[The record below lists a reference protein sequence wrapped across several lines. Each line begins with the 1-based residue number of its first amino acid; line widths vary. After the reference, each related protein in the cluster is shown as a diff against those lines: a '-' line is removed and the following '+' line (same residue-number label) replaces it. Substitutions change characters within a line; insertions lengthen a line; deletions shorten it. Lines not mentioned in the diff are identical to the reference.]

1 MPQLTKLPNEVVHQI
16 LANCKRSPSK
26 HQEKGRS
33 TLWQMALADRWLR
46 RMAVPLLFQELK
58 KEISDE
64 VEFHDSLITIAQNPA
79 ILISVQSKVAND
91 HETVRLDV
99 YSFRIFHLLI
109 YILENMTRLTNLR
122 VNLEGVPGRR
132 LMFMREIFDK
142 VMEHMNPLPALKAL
156 IYTTTPPS
164 TPTTIP
170 TFSPGLEVLSIQVE
184 HAPSETPGLM
194 GLAGQLNLRAVE
206 LSKPTWSM
214 DDVYEVVQMLPS
226 IRHLVLVGELAGET
240 TVGDLIEILA
250 RLPRIEDFY
259 LDESGQRKGFGHF
272 NYREVLEEL
281 ASSNE
286 LSREIPIA
294 EALFQSCPNLQT
306 ASFPTIDDG
315 WVNTNYV
322 MDWEWEEEDG
332 DEERGY
338 VARIMDVSYRPAINE
353 FPWE

>member
-1 MPQLTKLPNEVVHQI
+1 MPQLTELPNELVHKI
-16 LANCKRSPSK
+16 IAYCKRSSSK

-46 RMAVPLLFQELK
+46 HMAVPLLFQELK

-64 VEFHDSLITIAQNPA
+64 VEFHDSLIAIAQNPA
-79 ILISVQSKVAND
+79 ILSSVHGVAND

-109 YILENMTRLTNLR
+109 YILENMPRLTNLR

-132 LMFMREIFDK
+132 LTYMRKTFEK
-142 VMEHMNPLPALKAL
+142 VMEHVDPMPALKAL

-164 TPTTIP
+164 TSTMIP
-170 TFSPGLEVLSIQVE
+170 KFGPGLEVLSIQVE

-194 GLAGQLNLRAVE
+194 DLAGKLKLRAVE
-206 LSKPTWSM
+206 LSKPTWTM

-226 IRHLVLVGELAGET
+226 IRHLILVGELADET
-240 TVGDLIEILA
+240 TIGILA
-250 RLPRIEDFY
+250 KLPRIEDFY
-259 LDESGQRKGFGHF
+259 LDESDQRKGFGHL

-281 ASSNE
+281 ASGNE
-286 LSREIPIA
+286 LSREIPIV
-294 EALFQSCPNLQT
+294 EALFRSCPNLQT
-306 ASFPTIDDG
+306 ASFPTMDDES
-315 WVNTNYV
+315 VNTNYV

-332 DEERGY
+332 DTERGY
-338 VARIMDVSYRPAINE
+338 AAQIMDVSYRPAINE
-353 FPWE
+353 FPRE